1 MSIDQRA
8 VIDPG
13 AKIADNVTIGGFSII
28 GAGVEIGEGTWIGP
42 HVVIQ
47 GPTRIGRENK
57 FYQFSSIGEVPQ
69 DKKFHG
75 EESLLVIGDRNV
87 VREFCTINRGTADGG
102 GTTRIGDDNWIM
114 AYVHIAHDCEIGNH
128 TTFANNATLAG
139 HVSIGDYVILGGFTL
154 VHQFTAIGAHAF
166 TGMGSAISKD
176 VPPYVMVSGS
186 PAAPYGLNSE
196 GLKRRGFS
204 EERRTAIKQAYKLL
218 YRSGKTTDE
227 AVTAMSTLAEEF
239 TDVAAFVRFIQASQR
254 GILR

>member
-13 AKIADNVTIGGFSII
+13 AKIADNVTIGAFSII

-57 FYQFSSIGEVPQ
+57 FFQFSSIGEVPQ

-239 TDVAAFVRFIQASQR
+239 TDVAVFARFIQASQR